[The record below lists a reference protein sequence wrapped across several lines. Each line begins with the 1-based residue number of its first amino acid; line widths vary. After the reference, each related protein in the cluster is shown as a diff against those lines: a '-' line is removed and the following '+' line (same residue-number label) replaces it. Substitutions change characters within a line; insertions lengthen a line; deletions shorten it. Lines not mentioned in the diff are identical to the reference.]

1 MPKQG
6 QTFGLKA
13 NSKKVLDIIAG
24 QQAKNAT
31 QAYKVVHPDASD
43 VTART
48 NAYKLLQ
55 KPASQIYLQEHI
67 SKAKETIVELMSS
80 DKDDIR
86 LRSAVDILDRTHG
99 RATQRTEVQ
108 TTGITLNIDLTS
120 TLEEEE

>member
-1 MPKQG
+1 MP
-6 QTFGLKA
+6 GLKA
-13 NSKKVLDIIAG
+13 NSKRVLDVIAS
-24 QQAKNAT
+24 QKKKNAT

-120 TLEEEE
+120 TLQEEE